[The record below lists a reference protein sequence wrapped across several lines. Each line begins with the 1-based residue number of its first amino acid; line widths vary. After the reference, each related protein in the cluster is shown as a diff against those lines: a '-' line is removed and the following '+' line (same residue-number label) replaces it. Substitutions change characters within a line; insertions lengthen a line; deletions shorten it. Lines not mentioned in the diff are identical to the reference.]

1 MRYYKLTISEPPKET
16 KPHSTGVTAS
26 TISKGL
32 SVVQSENAF
41 GFLDL
46 TKSIDVFEGGTKNPT
61 ALNIEFE
68 VMSFEGGMAGMPGSI
83 TLYNPTPDYFVNA
96 QSYLGKQIK
105 LQAGFENSPLAQKAG
120 YTYVEDDIIFVGIID
135 NVIGN
140 FSTRTPNIFFSF
152 AIDSKA
158 QRAALDKQKK
168 KKEEKNP
175 NAGDA
180 DQRGEY
186 TVTIKPKQKIM
197 PGLVKGIQFFTDWL
211 VKPDTLLNMLTN
223 PGTQSIVITA
233 KTLETLLAH
242 YKEKFNVGASI
253 NMKQNLIDLYIGSGA
268 VIEENAVELAP
279 NDFVAQP
286 EILNMSG
293 NISCVCRLRADLQL
307 GTKITIVGVI
317 PSTAQ
322 LVAGVAGGYVT
333 SAIDASNLF
342 ALGTY
347 TIYQVVHKGE
357 WANMSVDGWVTT
369 FQASPVVDAIGRYER
384 KKK

>member
-16 KPHSTGVTAS
+16 KPHGTGISLS

-32 SVVQSENAF
+32 SVVQSESPY
-41 GFLDL
+41 GFIDL
-46 TKSIDVFEGGTKNPT
+46 TKTVDQFEGGTKNPT

-68 VMSFEGGMAGMPGSI
+68 VMSFSDGMAGMPGSI
-83 TLYNPTPDYFVNA
+83 VLYNPTPDYFVNA
-96 QSYLGKQIK
+96 QSYIGKQIK

-158 QRAALDKQKK
+158 QKAALDRQKK
-168 KKEEKNP
+168 KKAEKSP
-175 NAGDA
+175 NAGEK

-186 TVTIKPKQKIM
+186 SVTIKPNQKIM
-197 PGLVKGIQFFTDWL
+197 PGLVKGIKFFTDWL

-233 KTLETLLAH
+233 KTLEALLAI

-253 NMKQNLIDLYIGSGA
+253 SMKQNLIDLYIGNGA
-268 VIEENAVELAP
+268 VIEENALELAP

-286 EILNMSG
+286 EILNLSG
-293 NISCVCRLRADLQL
+293 NISCVCRLRADLQI
-307 GTKITIVGVI
+307 GTKVTIIGVI

-322 LVAGVAGGYVT
+322 LIAGVAGGYVT
-333 SAIDASNLF
+333 SSVDGTNLF

-347 TIYQVVHKGE
+347 TIYQVVHRGE
-357 WANMSVDGWVTT
+357 WANMAVDGWVTT
-369 FQASPVVDAIGRYER
+369 FQASPVVDGIGRYER
-384 KKK
+384 KK